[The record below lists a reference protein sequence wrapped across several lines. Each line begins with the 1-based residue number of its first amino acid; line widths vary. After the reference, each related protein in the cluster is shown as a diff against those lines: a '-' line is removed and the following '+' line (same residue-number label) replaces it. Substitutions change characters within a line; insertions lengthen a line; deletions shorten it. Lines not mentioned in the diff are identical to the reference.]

1 MTGTDRSDGPVL
13 LEGSNGGSQ
22 GEGGGQLLRSALS
35 LSLITGRPFRLT
47 RFRETRESPGL
58 RPPHLACVRGAEALS
73 TSTSEGADVGST
85 ELSFTPGPVR
95 PGDYL
100 LEAGS
105 VSTTLLFQCLF
116 YPLALA
122 GGGRLA
128 LRGGTHLPLGPSYP
142 YLVGVWLP
150 AVQAYGLRP
159 ALRLLHAGFSPEGAG
174 EFIAEVRPPVEPPRL
189 VELPARG
196 TLHDIAVSSFV
207 GGLPFSIADRQSRAA
222 AAALRERGLLCH
234 AENRPLPATR
244 SAGSVTFIRAQFE
257 YTIAGFTALSERG
270 RAPEDVGREAA
281 EAMARFM
288 ESGGALDEHLA
299 DQLLLPA
306 ALLAAGRLGPATPG
320 TTRFT
325 TSRVTEHLRTHA
337 RVAERFLPVHISV
350 EPGGAVEVHPA

>member
-1 MTGTDRSDGPVL
+1 MTGTDRSNGPVL
-13 LEGSNGGSQ
+13 LDGSE

-35 LSLITGRPFRLT
+35 LSLITGRPFHLT
-47 RFRETRESPGL
+47 RFRETREPPGL

-73 TSTSEGADVGST
+73 SSTSEGAEVGST
-85 ELSFTPGPVR
+85 SLAFTPGPVR

-105 VSTTLLFQCLF
+105 VSATLLFQCLF

-128 LRGGTHLPLGPSYP
+128 LRGGTHLPHGPSYP
-142 YLVGVWLP
+142 YLAGVWLP
-150 AVQAYGLRP
+150 AVHAYGLRP
-159 ALRLLHAGFSPEGAG
+159 ALRLIQAGFSPEGAG
-174 EFIAEVRPPVEPPRL
+174 EFLAEVRPPVEPPRL

-196 TLHDIAVSSFV
+196 TLHDIAVSSFA
-207 GGLPFSIADRQSRAA
+207 GGVPFSVADRQSRAA
-222 AAALRERGLLCH
+222 EAALRERGLYCH
-234 AENRPLPATR
+234 AENRPLLATR

-257 YTIAGFTALSERG
+257 FTIAGFTALGGG

-325 TSRVTEHLRTHA
+325 TSRVTEHLQTHA
-337 RVAERFLPVHISV
+337 RVAERFLPVRITV
-350 EPGGAVEVHPA
+350 EPGGAVAVHPA